1 MYSSL
6 QQQCLVELGVTPYD
20 LNDQY
25 QQSDD
30 ATGTQ
35 QTLQPANVASTQP
48 TNPQLTI
55 ARSQATK
62 TITADI
68 PVDLSETK
76 AEAPTVVDYWKD
88 CSPDLISDLAVLF
101 PQMQLSVM
109 AFNHCLAQLKD
120 QLYWNIAPKAQV
132 QYVQMES
139 IDQNIMITS
148 PLPNELSLSQKKEL
162 WLLLQPH
169 TAQQNTES

>member
-48 TNPQLTI
+48 TSPQLT
-55 ARSQATK
+55 RPRPQATK
-62 TITADI
+62 TALADN

-88 CSPDLISDLAVLF
+88 CSPELISDLAVLF

>member
-1 MYSSL
+1 LYSSL
-6 QQQCLVELGVTPYD
+6 LQQCLIELGVTPYD

-48 TNPQLTI
+48 TSPQLT
-55 ARSQATK
+55 RPRPQATK
-62 TITADI
+62 TALADN

-88 CSPDLISDLAVLF
+88 CSPELISDLAVLF

>member
-6 QQQCLVELGVTPYD
+6 QQQCLIELGVTPYD

-48 TNPQLTI
+48 TSPQLT
-55 ARSQATK
+55 RPRPQATK
-62 TITADI
+62 TALADN

-88 CSPDLISDLAVLF
+88 CSPELISDLAVLF